1 MCLSHNSRMETQIT
15 RNEIPTKADA
25 WQKSIE
31 CGVILSEKEADE
43 FRAYKRKKKLDE
55 ISMGIAK
62 SQPTLLGNE
71 DVQRVCDRAVRL
83 GQPAIRLPA
92 TKLFQAKYYLGKS
105 AVRLDCLIGGNGETA
120 TKVKC
125 YEAKLAKRKKAKEL
139 TLVVTP
145 SWMECCRYSEVRREI
160 KAVQRAARRVR
171 LKVRVEKAYSL
182 ASLSRLARVVCEC
195 KAQYFSVPYFDGCE
209 RLRLDLTGGCKLEV
223 SGVKDLETYK
233 KLLAAGVS
241 RVVTEHAW
249 EIYTAWMRETSE
261 PTMAYTPNAEKSVE
275 PKAVEGI
282 GKALLG
288 QGGTGYTG
296 VVQPPYTDGKFV

>member
-1 MCLSHNSRMETQIT
+1 METQFT
-15 RNEIPTKADA
+15 RNEISTKAGA
-25 WQKSIE
+25 WQKAVE
-31 CGVILSEKEADE
+31 GGVILSEKEADE

-55 ISMGIAK
+55 IAMGIAK
-62 SQPTLLGNE
+62 SQPTLMGNE
-71 DVQRVCDRAVRL
+71 DTQRVCDRAVRL
-83 GQPAIRLPA
+83 GQPAVRLPA

-125 YEAKLAKRKKAKEL
+125 YEAKLARRKKAKEL

-145 SWMECCRYSEVRREI
+145 SWMDCCRYSEVRKEI
-160 KAVQRAARRVR
+160 KAVQRAARNVFW
-171 LKVRVEKAYSL
+171 KVRVEKAYSL

-223 SGVKDLETYK
+223 SGVNDLQTYK

-241 RVVTEHAW
+241 RIVTEHAW

-261 PTMAYTPNAEKSVE
+261 PTFVPAPNGEKPAET
-275 PKAVEGI
+275 KAAEGI
-282 GKALLG
+282 DKALADKG
-288 QGGTGYTG
+288 ETGCTG
-296 VVQPPYTDGKFV
+296 IAKQTYADGKFV